1 MSGSIRSSVKDPK
14 SGKMVYKSVALNRFK
29 TSEEAKQYM
38 KDWRE
43 SIKKGDTIPE
53 DTIPD
58 ATPITDA
65 KQAEAIIMNIP
76 ADFTK
81 DLKMNINYKTGNTF
95 LLLGSSKA
103 GKTNL
108 LKYIYDTYYKSEKN
122 FISFLFAEN
131 VHDRTYNSV
140 NNKVIKTHIFNPTII
155 KVIHKLQRGS
165 KNKYNFLVMFDDIVQ
180 ESAKNNE
187 TVKKLITSYRN
198 AKISS
203 IISVQA
209 PKMVSRTN
217 RGNLNYVTFHAFR
230 NDEHIED
237 AIDMFLGSRYP
248 FKGLK
253 KEEKISLYRKL
264 TDDHHFLFLDTI
276 NNIFY
281 RSKIGLIR

>member
-1 MSGSIRSSVKDPK
+1 
-14 SGKMVYKSVALNRFK
+14 
-29 TSEEAKQYM
+29 
-38 KDWRE
+38 
-43 SIKKGDTIPE
+43 
-53 DTIPD
+53 
-58 ATPITDA
+58 
-65 KQAEAIIMNIP
+65 
-76 ADFTK
+76 
-81 DLKMNINYKTGNTF
+81 
-95 LLLGSSKA
+95 
-103 GKTNL
+103 
-108 LKYIYDTYYKSEKN
+108 
-122 FISFLFAEN
+122 
-131 VHDRTYNSV
+131 
-140 NNKVIKTHIFNPTII
+140 
-155 KVIHKLQRGS
+155 
-165 KNKYNFLVMFDDIVQ
+165 MFDDIVQ

-281 RSKIGLIR
+281 RSKIGLMR